1 MSHSSAL
8 ALIEPAM
15 PATGCVAPESG
26 GARALEAA
34 AFRQVNAALRA
45 AGEDRLARE
54 AAQAQARRLW
64 QAVLVA
70 IAAPESTLPL
80 PLRQG
85 LLSLGAAML
94 RELGRNRPDLDF
106 ILGINEQI
114 AAGLGPQH

>member
-1 MSHSSAL
+1 MFHSSAL
-8 ALIEPAM
+8 ALPADA
-15 PATGCVAPESG
+15 ATGSADGPA

-45 AGEDRLARE
+45 AGAERPARE
-54 AAQAQARRLW
+54 AALAQARRLW
-64 QAVLVA
+64 QAVLIA
-70 IAAPESTLPL
+70 IAAPDSTLPL

-94 RELGRNRPDLDF
+94 RELARNRPDLDF

-114 AAGLGPQH
+114 AAGLAPQH